1 MEQAN
6 DMDYESLRAQARWQI
21 QENKR
26 LIQSLKELRRRS
38 NVSQEELA
46 FRMGITQPA
55 VSAIEKGN
63 ADSSLG
69 TIRRYAN
76 ALGYVISYEILPS
89 TTVMSSN
96 PSAHATVTEEHASMA
111 Q

>member
-1 MEQAN
+1 MTGTDDQEF
-6 DMDYESLRAQARWQI
+6 ESLRAQARWQI
-21 QENKR
+21 QENKH
-26 LIQSLKELRRRS
+26 LIASLKELRRKS
-38 NVSQEELA
+38 NISQEELA

-76 ALGYVISYEILPS
+76 ALGYVISYEIHPA
-89 TTVMSSN
+89 SSIDTLSEKQQPGPKKLTN
-96 PSAHATVTEEHASMA
+96 AL
-111 Q
+111 